1 MGTNQLRSHSA
12 TLWWLKIDVLQC
24 LPNGY
29 FRHSTLLS
37 TESKKS
43 LIPKN
48 QPLNTPFG
56 YLRSTPMSLKV
67 NLSPAQCL

>member
-1 MGTNQLRSHSA
+1 MGTNQLRSRSTA
-12 TLWWLKIDVLQC
+12 LWWLKIDVLQC

-56 YLRSTPMSLKV
+56 YLQSTPISLKV
-67 NLSPAQCL
+67 HPNAAQCL